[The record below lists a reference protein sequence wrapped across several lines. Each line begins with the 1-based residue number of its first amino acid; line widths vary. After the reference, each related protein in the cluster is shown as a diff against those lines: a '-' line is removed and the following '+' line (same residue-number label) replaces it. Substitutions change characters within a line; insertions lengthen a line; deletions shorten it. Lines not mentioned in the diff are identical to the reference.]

1 MIGKYPNTKIIRLI
15 KGIPAVIHTD
25 SFGDILTVEKASNV
39 EDYATRNTLYNIDK
53 MVYEKF
59 INNGYEGA
67 ELDANITAVIKGNR
81 PENIDDII
89 NK

>member
-1 MIGKYPNTKIIRLI
+1 MIGKNPNARITRLI

-39 EDYATRNTLYNIDK
+39 EDYKTRNDLYNLDK
-53 MVYEKF
+53 VVYEKF
-59 INNGYEGA
+59 INGGYEGA
-67 ELDANITAVIKGNR
+67 ELDTNVIAVIKGNR

-89 NK
+89 K

>member
-1 MIGKYPNTKIIRLI
+1 MIGKYPNAKIIRLI
-15 KGIPAVIHTD
+15 KGIPAVIYTD

-39 EDYATRNTLYNIDK
+39 EDYTTRNDLYNIDK
-53 MVYEKF
+53 AVYEKF